1 MDPNIFM
8 HESDRAALNAL
19 KAIPGFTALF
29 KAFMKVWSEKQFQ
42 IQNMSSN
49 LRISEKQL
57 SKYYDMLPPICQ
69 KLGIEVPDLF
79 LELDVSPNAYTA
91 GDTKPFIVITSG
103 LLEHVPEDLIPTV
116 LAHECGHIACHHCLY
131 TTMGRMILSGAIS
144 YLGIGELA
152 ALPIQI
158 AFAYWMRCSEFSADR
173 AAAICDGNADKV
185 VRMCMH
191 FSGLSK
197 ELVAQANVYEFMQQA
212 NDYRR
217 MILDSRWNKAMEFL
231 LFHQADHPLNAVRAA
246 ECFEWAAQSRFGKIR
261 GYLAQ
266 ANASSASDST
276 ALALYMQEVLMP
288 ENENFYISKHVSE
301 AERLLRALGFVN
313 IRTVRNMEP
322 NVFYTEKQVVH
333 VRINGS
339 NQFRAYDFIPIDAQI
354 EIEYYYPKTEA
365 EIAAEHPG
373 QIKTPNSSRH
383 YFAMNYQ
390 IAAQELRAAGFKNI
404 VLIPKVHPKKGFLSI
419 EGTIDQITINGNS
432 FAKDEWHTTYA
443 IVHIVYDTYPVK

>member
-8 HESDRAALNAL
+8 HESDRAALNTL

-144 YLGIGELA
+144 YLGIGDLA

-173 AAAICDGNADKV
+173 AAAIYDGNANKV
-185 VRMCMH
+185 VQMCMH

-197 ELVAQANVYEFMQQA
+197 ELVQQANVYEFMQQA
-212 NDYRR
+212 NDYRS

-231 LFHQADHPLNAVRAA
+231 LFHQNDHPLNAVRAA
-246 ECFEWAAQSRFGKIR
+246 ECFEWAAEQRFGKIQ

-266 ANASSASDST
+266 TNAASDST
-276 ALALYMQEVLMP
+276 ALALYMREIPMP
-288 ENENFYISKHVSE
+288 ESSKYYCDRPVDQVQE
-301 AERLLRALGFVN
+301 MFRQLGFSN
-313 IRTVRNMEP
+313 ITLRR
-322 NVFYTEKQVVH
+322 YTDPSFLTDNH
-333 VRINGS
+333 VRSIFVDGVEG
-339 NQFRAYDFIPIDAQI
+339 FKAYDWLSLDARI
-354 EIEYYYPKTEA
+354 VIEYYHPKTEA
-365 EIAAEHPG
+365 EIIAEHPG
-373 QIKTPNSSRH
+373 QIRTPNSSRH

-390 IAAQELRAAGFKNI
+390 IAVREFRAAGFKNI
-404 VLIPKVHPKKGFLSI
+404 VTIPKKHPKKGFLSI
-419 EGTIDQITINGNS
+419 EGTIDSITINAEG
-432 FAKDEWHTTYA
+432 FTKDAWYPNNC
-443 IVHIVYDTYPVK
+443 IVHIVYDTYPAK